1 MVNLDKEKIMET
13 QDTFDYF
20 GKTIEGHNDP
30 VLEHIDAGE
39 VIDLFKENGALLFTD
54 FDVDVKKFES
64 FTDMFSS
71 DYMDHKG
78 GGSLR
83 KVINEDGD
91 KTILSVSYSFNKN
104 ADDFD
109 ESNQKVFPLALHS
122 DRSYTKSQPPLMW
135 FYCVNPANEK
145 GETLLCDG
153 VELFQE
159 LSDKTKEFFKNNK
172 INYIRNY
179 ADGEWQLI
187 KNTDSLDGVKQYC
200 EDNDLILTI
209 HDDNSITT
217 QSVKSAVVK
226 PRWSDQ
232 DAFVNSILLVLWQEE
247 AVGSERS
254 IVRMEDGSKIPPD
267 ILAEVR
273 EVSDRLTR
281 EVKWK
286 PGQIAMV
293 DNTRML
299 HGRRAFEDK
308 NREIYVR
315 MSRSVDW

>member
-1 MVNLDKEKIMET
+1 MET
-13 QDTFDYF
+13 RPTFDYF
-20 GKTIEGHNDP
+20 GITIDGKGDP
-30 VLEHIDAGE
+30 DIDHLDVNKVVE
-39 VIDLFKENGALLFTD
+39 LFKSNGALLFAG

-64 FTDMFSS
+64 FTDKFSN
-71 DYMDHKG
+71 DYMDHTG

-145 GETLLCDG
+145 GETILCDG

-159 LSDKTKEFFKNNK
+159 LSAKTKDFFKNNK

-187 KNTDSLDGVKQYC
+187 MNTDTLDGLRQYC
-200 EDNDLILTI
+200 DDNDLLLTVN
-209 HDDNSITT
+209 DDNSITT

-247 AVGSERS
+247 AVGSDRS
-254 IVRMEDGSKIPPD
+254 ILRMEDGSKIPPE
-267 ILAEVR
+267 ILADVR

-281 EVKWK
+281 EVKWG
-286 PGQIAMV
+286 PGQITMV

-315 MSRSVDW
+315 MCRSVDW